1 MVEWKRTLSALLA
14 SGVVVSCA
22 PSVSPDVRQSPSAET
37 PNAGQPPS
45 RQTQT
50 VNWPDKLKD
59 FRFRWSAEPGIDLYS
74 GAAVPLR
81 AYAESWRV
89 AQMMSDMSAA
99 YPGFERAVPANR
111 ELTDHSP
118 RDAPAYM
125 LTFVRP
131 SMDDEL
137 DEIYTDKP
145 RYESKRF
152 YGNEYFH
159 ILSLDEVDGGWRAYL
174 CDGLYDMY
182 RDGKDGYSPVT
193 SLRGW
198 TGPPKEPMKGIRVW
212 HVEMAAPENSGASAP
227 QKGSNPAPSGDVFSS
242 WRIRGAAPDSKW
254 ESAPGFS
261 GSDYHETFADFERRR
276 QQCSDRMPGALDSR
290 NAGDQTIN
298 KKPDM
303 QPAVPG
309 WPDATT

>member
-1 MVEWKRTLSALLA
+1 MVGWRSVVSASLA
-14 SGVVVSCA
+14 LGVVAACA
-22 PSVSPDVRQSPSAET
+22 PSETADVRQTPSRET
-37 PNAGQPPS
+37 PS
-45 RQTQT
+45 VER
-50 VNWPDKLKD
+50 PDKLSD
-59 FRFRWSAEPGIDLYS
+59 FRFRWTAEPGIDLYS

-131 SMDDEL
+131 YLDDQL
-137 DEIYTDKP
+137 DEVYTGQP

-182 RDGKDGYSPVT
+182 RDDADGYRPVT
-193 SLRGW
+193 GLRGW
-198 TGPPKEPMKGIRVW
+198 AGPPKEPMKGIRVW
-212 HVEMAAPENSGASAP
+212 HVEMAAPESPAASAP
-227 QKGSNPAPSGDVFSS
+227 QKGPNPAPMDDVFSP

-254 ESAPGFS
+254 ESAPGFG

-276 QQCSDRMPGALDSR
+276 QQCSDRLPGARDAR
-290 NAGDQTIN
+290 NADGRSIDT
-298 KKPDM
+298 KPEM

-309 WPDATT
+309 WPDNAA

>member
-1 MVEWKRTLSALLA
+1 MIGWRS
-14 SGVVVSCA
+14 VVSASLALGIVVACA
-22 PSVSPDVRQSPSAET
+22 PSEKPDVRQMPSNET
-37 PNAGQPPS
+37 QS
-45 RQTQT
+45 VKR
-50 VNWPDKLKD
+50 PDKLSD
-59 FRFRWSAEPGIDLYS
+59 FRFRWTAEPGIDLYS

-131 SMDDEL
+131 YMDEEL
-137 DEIYTDKP
+137 DEVYTDQP

-182 RDGKDGYSPVT
+182 RDDADGYGPVT
-193 SLRGW
+193 GLRGW
-198 TGPPKEPMKGIRVW
+198 AGPPKEPMKAIRVW
-212 HVEMAAPENSGASAP
+212 HVEMAAPESSAAIAP
-227 QKGSNPAPSGDVFSS
+227 QRGPNPAPMDDVFSS

-254 ESAPGFS
+254 ESAPGFG

-276 QQCSDRMPGALDSR
+276 QQCSDRLPDGREAR
-290 NAGDQTIN
+290 NAGGRSIN
-298 KKPDM
+298 TKPDT

-309 WPDATT
+309 WPDNAA